1 MSGRAHLFQPMGPL
15 SPDGRTH
22 IGVEM
27 QGSGLPA
34 LPVVMVWV
42 PERIHSKP
50 EKLKELQEQTE
61 SAVRLNHPNVIRVR
75 GLEKLDDG
83 WARIVEFADADS
95 LRKMLE
101 AGRGR
106 VDMLWPAI
114 AAAIV
119 ADACLGVH
127 HAHETG
133 EAKDPKRP
141 QLHGGI
147 RPDVL
152 LVNYK
157 GLTKVTGYG
166 AAAFAP
172 EGKDLARDAY
182 TAPEQVLGG
191 REAMTRQTDIYQ
203 LGAVLYEALTG
214 VPPFTAEEG
223 LLEQLILTK
232 MPGAH
237 RLADQPELGEIALK
251 AMSKKASDRFA
262 TAQEMA
268 DALVS
273 SKASPPVSHDVVA
286 RWANILIPP
295 SHPEREQRREL
306 IKEAIEST
314 GATEIPEDLKAALEA
329 LPPEDQSSVVAPPP
343 PIPPAFNIA
352 EPPAKPPP
360 PVAEAAPPA
369 PTPTPTPPAPAPAA
383 TPPAPTP
390 APAPE
395 PAKPAPANEPK
406 PAWLMPNSRPPE
418 VSVPPPDHSRRN
430 LAIGVGLAIAI
441 TAWFG
446 YVKSTQGPTPIEE
459 AVARANAAAAAKD
472 AGSPVVD
479 AGASAVAMA
488 AGDGGTADGGAES
501 ASAAMP
507 DAGTTPVANAVVDAG
522 PPAAEKLV
530 LDVETDPPMKIKIDG
545 DSVGSG
551 VVHASLP
558 PGRHR
563 VEASDKALRI
573 FAAREVTLEKNHQEE
588 KITVGK
594 AQLAFDV
601 PAGSTVTVDGKVVG
615 TAPLQ
620 PVELYA
626 GTHEAIVEYN
636 EAKTVQKVPITADF
650 NVTLT
655 VHAN

>member
-1 MSGRAHLFQPMGPL
+1 MPGRAHLFQPLGPL

-27 QGSGLPA
+27 QGSGQPA

-42 PERIHSKP
+42 PERIYSRP
-50 EKLKELQEQTE
+50 EKLKELEEQTE
-61 SAVRLNHPNVIRVR
+61 SALKLNHPNVIRVR

-101 AGRGR
+101 AGRNR

-191 REAMTRQTDIYQ
+191 REAMTRQTDVYQ

-237 RLADQPELGEIALK
+237 RLADQPELG
-251 AMSKKASDRFA
+251 
-262 TAQEMA
+262 
-268 DALVS
+268 
-273 SKASPPVSHDVVA
+273 
-286 RWANILIPP
+286 
-295 SHPEREQRREL
+295 
-306 IKEAIEST
+306 
-314 GATEIPEDLKAALEA
+314 G
-329 LPPEDQSSVVAPPP
+329 
-343 PIPPAFNIA
+343 
-352 EPPAKPPP
+352 
-360 PVAEAAPPA
+360 
-369 PTPTPTPPAPAPAA
+369 
-383 TPPAPTP
+383 
-390 APAPE
+390 
-395 PAKPAPANEPK
+395 
-406 PAWLMPNSRPPE
+406 SR
-418 VSVPPPDHSRRN
+418 
-430 LAIGVGLAIAI
+430 
-441 TAWFG
+441 
-446 YVKSTQGPTPIEE
+446 
-459 AVARANAAAAAKD
+459 
-472 AGSPVVD
+472 
-479 AGASAVAMA
+479 
-488 AGDGGTADGGAES
+488 
-501 ASAAMP
+501 
-507 DAGTTPVANAVVDAG
+507 
-522 PPAAEKLV
+522 
-530 LDVETDPPMKIKIDG
+530 
-545 DSVGSG
+545 
-551 VVHASLP
+551 
-558 PGRHR
+558 
-563 VEASDKALRI
+563 
-573 FAAREVTLEKNHQEE
+573 
-588 KITVGK
+588 
-594 AQLAFDV
+594 
-601 PAGSTVTVDGKVVG
+601 
-615 TAPLQ
+615 
-620 PVELYA
+620 
-626 GTHEAIVEYN
+626 
-636 EAKTVQKVPITADF
+636 
-650 NVTLT
+650 
-655 VHAN
+655 